1 MDLIKT
7 TVKGEFVILFFFPF
21 LTAILDNYITALSDQ
36 LWGKWCEGTLF
47 LQLSYTSKIR

>member
-21 LTAILDNYITALSDQ
+21 LTAILDNYITALSDTNSGESGVKE
-36 LWGKWCEGTLF
+36 LYFCNFHTHLK
-47 LQLSYTSKIR
+47 